1 MTWYLRWHSHKC
13 ILAQD
18 PWVMCTE
25 TFMKPLSE
33 LLSLDRHSSLSPS
46 TRKLKLQDM
55 CFLQRCLCL
64 VLWQKEKEKLWGLVA
79 SSGHHSC
86 WNQKGN
92 PVLIVSTLSYL
103 KAFVMVATSAV
114 KGPNSELWINEGE
127 KNERFFFQWFG
138 TVRCPFLELK
148 ADQAFSQH
156 LPCLYLTS
164 TLRLDAAGV
173 QLQSARGGQWWS
185 SLAGEESLHS
195 ASFPGLLLVLT
206 FQNSLRAAL
215 LLYLA
220 REEALCRA
228 LHP

>member
-1 MTWYLRWHSHKC
+1 MAWYLRWHSHKC

-18 PWVMCTE
+18 PWVTCTE

-33 LLSLDRHSSLSPS
+33 LLSLDSHSSLSPS

-103 KAFVMVATSAV
+103 KAFVMVATSAA

-127 KNERFFFQWFG
+127 KNERFFSVIWHCKVSLSWTQG
-138 TVRCPFLELK
+138 RPGFLPAPSLPVPDIHSQVGCCRSPAAVCKSGAVMELTGGGREST
-148 ADQAFSQH
+148 FCL
-156 LPCLYLTS
+156 LPRS
-164 TLRLDAAGV
+164 VA
-173 QLQSARGGQWWS
+173 S
-185 SLAGEESLHS
+185 SH
-195 ASFPGLLLVLT
+195 FPK
-206 FQNSLRAAL
+206 F
-215 LLYLA
+215 
-220 REEALCRA
+220 
-228 LHP
+228 P

>member
-18 PWVMCTE
+18 PWVTCTE

-64 VLWQKEKEKLWGLVA
+64 VLWQKEKEKLWGLGA

-127 KNERFFFQWFG
+127 KNERFFFSDLALYG
-138 TVRCPFLELK
+138 VPFLNSRQTRLSPSTFP
-148 ADQAFSQH
+148 ACTWHPLSGWM
-156 LPCLYLTS
+156 LPESSCS
-164 TLRLDAAGV
+164 
-173 QLQSARGGQWWS
+173 LQEGDSDGAHW
-185 SLAGEESLHS
+185 
-195 ASFPGLLLVLT
+195 PGKRVYILPPSPV
-206 FQNSLRAAL
+206 
-215 LLYLA
+215 
-220 REEALCRA
+220 CC
-228 LHP
+228 

>member
-1 MTWYLRWHSHKC
+1 MAWYLRWRSHKC
-13 ILAQD
+13 TLAQD
-18 PWVMCTE
+18 PWVTCSE
-25 TFMKPLSE
+25 TFMKSFSE

-55 CFLQRCLCL
+55 CLCL
-64 VLWQKEKEKLWGLVA
+64 VLWPKEKEKLWGLVA

-86 WNQKGN
+86 CNQKGN

-103 KAFVMVATSAV
+103 KAFVMVATSAA

-127 KNERFFFQWFG
+127 KKWKIFFQWFG
-138 TVRCPFLELK
+138 TVRGPFLELE

-185 SLAGEESLHS
+185 SLVGEESLPS
-195 ASFPGLLLVLT
+195 ASFPSLLLVLT